1 MARQH
6 NVHKGSTSMQA
17 VKLHPLLIKLG
28 FVKTVIMLTVFTVC
42 VSLLITVGIMYI
54 DGSVKVNVHGVV
66 IAILVPLIVV
76 PLTSLTFM
84 KTMFQLAVAESELE
98 KLAITD
104 DLTGIFNRR
113 YFLDV
118 AEREIA
124 RALRFGKP
132 FASILLDIDGF
143 KKINDSHGHGAGDVV
158 LSTLASTCQRHCRKI
173 DTFARYGGDEFC
185 FLLPEC
191 TREEAQTFA
200 ERIRSAIEQI
210 RVEYEGHSIPVTA
223 SLGVQSFAGSE
234 DSLDRLLIRTDNA
247 MYAAKQ
253 AGKNTVSIEAAQEK

>member
-1 MARQH
+1 
-6 NVHKGSTSMQA
+6 MQA
-17 VKLHPLLIKLG
+17 IKLHPLFIKLG
-28 FVKTVIMLTVFTVC
+28 FVKTIIVLTLVTVC
-42 VSLLITVGIMYI
+42 VSVIITVGILYI
-54 DGSVKVNVHGVV
+54 DRSVEVNVHGIV
-66 IAILVPLIVV
+66 ISILVPLVVV
-76 PLTSLTFM
+76 PLTSLSFI
-84 KTMFQLAVAESELE
+84 KTMFQLAAAESELE

-104 DLTGIFNRR
+104 DLTGLFNRR

-132 FASILLDIDGF
+132 FATILLDIDGF

-158 LSTLASTCQRHCRKI
+158 LVTLSSICQRHCRKI
-173 DTFARYGGDEFC
+173 DTFARYGGDEFY

-191 TREEAQTFA
+191 SREEALTFA
-200 ERIRSAIEQI
+200 ERIRSAIEQV
-210 RVEYEGHSIPVTA
+210 RVDYEGHSIPVTA
-223 SLGVQSFAGSE
+223 SLGVQTFAGSE

-253 AGKNTVSIEAAQEK
+253 AGKNTISTEAVQKK

>member
-1 MARQH
+1 
-6 NVHKGSTSMQA
+6 MQV
-17 VKLHPLLIKLG
+17 VKLHPIFLKLG
-28 FVKTVIMLTVFTVC
+28 FAKTIIVLTAITIC
-42 VSLLITVGIMYI
+42 VSVFVTIIVMYI
-54 DGSVKVNVHGVV
+54 DGLMNLHGIV
-66 IAILVPLIVV
+66 IATLVPLIVV
-76 PLTSLTFM
+76 PLTSLSFM
-84 KTMFQLAVAESELE
+84 KKVFSLAAAESELE

-132 FASILLDIDGF
+132 FAAILLDIDGF
-143 KKINDSHGHGAGDVV
+143 KKINDSHGHGAGDAV
-158 LSTLASTCQRHCRKI
+158 LSTLASICQRHCRKI
-173 DTFARYGGDEFC
+173 DTFARYGGDEFY

-210 RVEYEGHSIPVTA
+210 RIDYEGHSIPVTV
-223 SLGVQSFAGSE
+223 SLGVQSFAGPE

-253 AGKNTVSIEAAQEK
+253 SGKNTVSTDAVQGK